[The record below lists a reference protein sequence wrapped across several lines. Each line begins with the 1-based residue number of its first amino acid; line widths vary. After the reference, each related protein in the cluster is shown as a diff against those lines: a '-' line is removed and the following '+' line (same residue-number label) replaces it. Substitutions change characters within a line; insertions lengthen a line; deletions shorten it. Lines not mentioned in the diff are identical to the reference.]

1 MSPTKTLARSE
12 SKDTNTHYRWVAQLW
27 STEECW
33 LHAPKGEAQLEDSN
47 AADRF
52 RDCPSAA
59 TRSGRS
65 FPGFLRSRHW
75 IPPQLYWPAG
85 ERREESLPER
95 SLQLVASSRSRPFA
109 IVASGRET
117 TGAGEVVSRGL
128 SNSSNTP
135 ARQEHYSLIL
145 LRWARPAHSRHTM
158 FDGSPH
164 TGPRRRSDSKSALPQ
179 ISWACTPR
187 LRALRKPVVAPTL
200 ENSTMASS
208 SAWKPPK
215 IVHCFRP

>member
-1 MSPTKTLARSE
+1 MRIDRSRRV
-12 SKDTNTHYRWVAQLW
+12 TNTHYRWVAQLW

-59 TRSGRS
+59 TRKGRS

-75 IPPQLYWPAG
+75 IPPQLYWPVG

-117 TGAGEVVSRGL
+117 TGAGEVVRRGL
-128 SNSSNTP
+128 STVQ
-135 ARQEHYSLIL
+135 ARQQDREHYSLVR
-145 LRWARPAHSRHTM
+145 LRWARPAHSWHTM
-158 FDGSPH
+158 FDGSPYPR
-164 TGPRRRSDSKSALPQ
+164 PRRRSDR
-179 ISWACTPR
+179 R
-187 LRALRKPVVAPTL
+187 LSMSVK
-200 ENSTMASS
+200 
-208 SAWKPPK
+208 
-215 IVHCFRP
+215 